1 MCRKQGLEEA
11 RRCGWIAGVEA
22 LQPRMVWG
30 RKNFATDRCPKSIV
44 SGGSA
49 SHLEMYHAWRMA
61 GRGDL
66 SGYPAKSADAF
77 ATLERLYREEQE
89 DAGNRH

>member
-11 RRCGWIAGVEA
+11 RRCGWIAGVGEMP
-22 LQPRMVWG
+22 PRMVWG

-44 SGGSA
+44 DGKSISY
-49 SHLEMYHAWRMA
+49 LEMYHAWRMA
-61 GRGDL
+61 GRGEL
-66 SGYPAKSADAF
+66 SGYPAKAVEAF
-77 ATLERLYREEQE
+77 AALERLYREDQE